1 MNKADK
7 QYQALLSNIIENGR
21 QKGDR
26 TGTGTISIPFATL
39 DFNMGEGFPLLTT
52 KKVFTKAIVHEL
64 LWFLKGD
71 TNIKYLEDNGV
82 SIWSSDAY
90 REYSK
95 EWMKENPPMGG
106 PYENKM
112 LTKEEFIKKIKTDEK
127 FAKLHGRLGPVYGA
141 QWRDWQGFHQGWES
155 MAQTEY
161 SGEFDTKGIDQI
173 QQVMDKLINNPD
185 DRRIMVSA
193 WNVAEIDKMALP
205 PCHYGFQLYSEE
217 LTTLERWNWLKEF
230 SYQNSYTLP
239 WDRMVLPRH
248 EWFDQY
254 TEVYGTNI
262 PLSIPKRR
270 LSLIWDQRSCDT
282 FLGIPFNIASY
293 GILLHMFAQQ
303 ANMVPDRLIGSLK
316 NVHVYN
322 NHIDQCN
329 EQIAREPR
337 ELPKLVLNKAKD
349 IFSYTYEDIKFE
361 GYNPHDKIAGAISV

>member
-1 MNKADK
+1 
-7 QYQALLSNIIENGR
+7 
-21 QKGDR
+21 
-26 TGTGTISIPFATL
+26 
-39 DFNMGEGFPLLTT
+39 
-52 KKVFTKAIVHEL
+52 
-64 LWFLKGD
+64 
-71 TNIKYLEDNGV
+71 
-82 SIWSSDAY
+82 
-90 REYSK
+90 
-95 EWMKENPPMGG
+95 MKENPPMGG

-127 FAKLHGRLGPVYGA
+127 FANRHGRLGPVYGA
-141 QWRDWQGFHQGWES
+141 QWRKWSTLGKNEMLNGL
-155 MAQTEY
+155 Y
-161 SGEFDTKGIDQI
+161 SIEENKKMNSIDQI

-217 LTTLERWNWLKEF
+217 LTNAERVDYYLKDINFFGVDYLDSEF
-230 SYQNSYTLP
+230 LDEN
-239 WDRMVLPRH
+239 
-248 EWFDQY
+248 
-254 TEVYGTNI
+254 N
-262 PLSIPKRR
+262 IPKRR

-316 NVHVYN
+316 NVHIYN
-322 NHIDQCN
+322 NHKDQCI

>member
-1 MNKADK
+1 MNNVDK
-7 QYQALLSNIIENGR
+7 QYQDLLTKILEKGR

-26 TGTGTISIPFATL
+26 TGTGTLSIPFATI
-39 DFNMGEGFPLLTT
+39 DIDMSEGFPLLTT

-71 TNIKYLEDNGV
+71 TNVQYLEDNGV
-82 SIWSSDAY
+82 SIWTSDAY
-90 REYSK
+90 REYCK
-95 EWMKENPPMGG
+95 EWMKIYPPMSG
-106 PYENKM
+106 PYTDKM
-112 LTKEEFIKKIKTDEK
+112 MTKEEFSAWVKTPKNMAEIKEMYPQLEALGWD
-127 FAKLHGRLGPVYGA
+127 LGPVYGA
-141 QWRDWQGFHQGWES
+141 QWRRWKGYKTHPQSPD
-155 MAQTEY
+155 
-161 SGEFDTKGIDQI
+161 EFDDYIEYDQI

-217 LTTLERWNWLKEF
+217 LTNEERQTIWSEKHPAVDMSFHNMDEIEKIEF
-230 SYQNSYTLP
+230 LNS
-239 WDRMVLPRH
+239 D
-248 EWFDQY
+248 
-254 TEVYGTNI
+254 N
-262 PLSIPKRR
+262 IPKRR

-322 NHIDQCN
+322 NHIDQCK

-337 ELPKLVLNKAKD
+337 KLPKLVLNKAKD
-349 IFSYTYEDIKFE
+349 IFSYTYDDIQILD
-361 GYNPHDKIAGAISV
+361 YNPHDKIAGAISV

>member
-1 MNKADK
+1 MNRADK

-26 TGTGTISIPFATL
+26 TGTGTISIPFGVL
-39 DFNMGEGFPLLTT
+39 DFNMSEGFPLLTT

-71 TNIKYLEDNGV
+71 TNVKTLEQDKV
-82 SIWSSDAY
+82 SIWTSDAY
-90 REYSK
+90 REYCKHCGVINIPAISK
-95 EWMKENPPMGG
+95 EDFTLGLRSPSSMGW
-106 PYENKM
+106 
-112 LTKEEFIKKIKTDEK
+112 D
-127 FAKLHGRLGPVYGA
+127 LGPVYGA
-141 QWRDWQGFHQGWES
+141 QWRRWKSYNMHKES
-155 MAQTEY
+155 PA
-161 SGEFDTKGIDQI
+161 EFDDYIEIDQI

-217 LTTLERWNWLKEF
+217 LTTQERFNYGL
-230 SYQNSYTLP
+230 
-239 WDRMVLPRH
+239 DVLGYNGLLDAQTD
-248 EWFDQY
+248 EDTISLLDGFN
-254 TEVYGTNI
+254 V
-262 PLSIPKRR
+262 PKRR

-316 NVHVYN
+316 NVHIYN
-322 NHIDQCN
+322 NHKDQCI

-349 IFSYTYEDIKFE
+349 IFSYTYDDIKFE
-361 GYNPHDKIAGAISV
+361 NYNPHDKIAGVISV

>member
-1 MNKADK
+1 MNRADK

-26 TGTGTISIPFATL
+26 TGTGTISIPFGVL
-39 DFNMGEGFPLLTT
+39 DFNMSEGFPLLTT

-71 TNIKYLEDNGV
+71 TNVKGLEQHNV
-82 SIWSSDAY
+82 SIWTSDAY
-90 REYSK
+90 REYTK
-95 EWMKENPPMGG
+95 EWMKQNPPMSG
-106 PYENKM
+106 PYTDKM
-112 LTKEEFIKKIKTDEK
+112 MTKEEFTESVKIGKGWD
-127 FAKLHGRLGPVYGA
+127 LGPVYGA
-141 QWRDWQGFHQGWES
+141 QWRRWKSYDKHKQS
-155 MAQTEY
+155 PD
-161 SGEFDTKGIDQI
+161 EFEDVIYIDQI

-217 LTTLERWNWLKEF
+217 LTTEERWDLF
-230 SYQNSYTLP
+230 QSF
-239 WDRMVLPRH
+239 
-248 EWFDQY
+248 EWNDVIMKSQKS
-254 TEVYGTNI
+254 THDDELNRLCNEHNV
-262 PLSIPKRR
+262 PKRR

-316 NVHVYN
+316 NVHIYN
-322 NHIDQCN
+322 NHKDQCI

-349 IFSYTYEDIKFE
+349 IFSYTYDDIKFE
-361 GYNPHDKIAGAISV
+361 NYNPHDKIAGAISV

>member
-1 MNKADK
+1 MNNADK
-7 QYQALLSNIIENGR
+7 QYQALLTNIIENGR

-39 DFNMGEGFPLLTT
+39 DFNMAEGFPLLTT

-64 LWFLKGD
+64 LWFLQGD
-71 TNIKYLEDNGV
+71 TNVKTLEKNGI
-82 SIWSSDAY
+82 SIWTSDAY
-90 REYSK
+90 REYCK
-95 EWMKENPPMGG
+95 HCNQTNQVAM
-106 PYENKM
+106 
-112 LTKEEFIKKIKTDEK
+112 TKEEFTNALRSTDEYPSQFNK
-127 FAKLHGRLGPVYGA
+127 MGWDLGPVYGA
-141 QWRDWQGFHQGWES
+141 QWRRWKSYSTHKES
-155 MAQTEY
+155 PD
-161 SGEFDTKGIDQI
+161 EFDDYVEIDQI

-217 LTTLERWNWLKEF
+217 LTWEERAKLLTPEQYYQGKDKDGYEIGFGYISPFTEF
-230 SYQNSYTLP
+230 FINRYLDGFN
-239 WDRMVLPRH
+239 
-248 EWFDQY
+248 
-254 TEVYGTNI
+254 
-262 PLSIPKRR
+262 IPKRR

-316 NVHVYN
+316 NVHIYN
-322 NHIDQCN
+322 NHKDQCL
-329 EQIAREPR
+329 EQISREPK
-337 ELPKLVLNKAKD
+337 ELPRIVLNKAKD

-361 GYNPHDKIAGAISV
+361 NYNPHDKITGAISV

>member
-1 MNKADK
+1 MNNADK
-7 QYQALLSNIIENGR
+7 QYQELLTKILDKGR

-26 TGTGTISIPFATL
+26 TGTGTISIPFSVL
-39 DFNMGEGFPLLTT
+39 DFDMSEGFPLLTT

-71 TNIKYLEDNGV
+71 TNVKSLEQHNV
-82 SIWSSDAY
+82 SIWTSDAY
-90 REYSK
+90 REYCK
-95 EWMKENPPMGG
+95 EWMKENPPMSG
-106 PYENKM
+106 PYEGKM
-112 LTKEEFIKKIKTDEK
+112 LTKEEFTESLRLELGKGWD
-127 FAKLHGRLGPVYGA
+127 LGPVYGA
-141 QWRDWQGFHQGWES
+141 QWRRWKGYRAHPQS
-155 MAQTEY
+155 PT
-161 SGEFDTKGIDQI
+161 EFDDYIEYDQI

-230 SYQNSYTLP
+230 SYQNSYILP
-239 WDRMVLPRH
+239 WDRMALPTH

-322 NHIDQCN
+322 NHVDQCK

-349 IFSYTYEDIKFE
+349 IFSYTYDDIKFVN
-361 GYNPHDKIAGAISV
+361 YNPHDKIAGAISV

>member
-1 MNKADK
+1 MKNNVDK
-7 QYQALLSNIIENGR
+7 QYQDLLSKILEKGR

-26 TGTGTISIPFATL
+26 TGTGTISIPFAVV
-39 DFNMGEGFPLLTT
+39 DFDMSEGFPLLTT

-90 REYSK
+90 REYIKDCNEVQEAGVS
-95 EWMKENPPMGG
+95 
-106 PYENKM
+106 
-112 LTKEEFIKKIKTDEK
+112 KEEFIKKIKTDEK
-127 FAKLHGRLGPVYGA
+127 FAKLHGRLGPVYGS
-141 QWRDWQGFHQGWES
+141 QWRHWNYLKWTRTDDIDPTTGNYILKWNLL
-155 MAQTEY
+155 
-161 SGEFDTKGIDQI
+161 GIDQI

-193 WNVAEIDKMALP
+193 WNVAEIDEMALP

-217 LTTLERWNWLKEF
+217 LTNEELNILYNERRGIPNTNSNYTNGTLFAK
-230 SYQNSYTLP
+230 
-239 WDRMVLPRH
+239 DADLPR
-248 EWFDQY
+248 
-254 TEVYGTNI
+254 
-262 PLSIPKRR
+262 RR

-322 NHIDQCN
+322 NHIDQCK

-337 ELPKLVLNKAKD
+337 ELPRLVLNKAKD
-349 IFSYTYEDIKFE
+349 IFSYTYDDIKFVD
-361 GYNPHDKIAGAISV
+361 YNPHDKIAGAISV

>member
-1 MNKADK
+1 MNNVDK
-7 QYQALLSNIIENGR
+7 QYQDLLTKILDKGR

-26 TGTGTISIPFATL
+26 TGTGTISIPFAAL
-39 DFNMGEGFPLLTT
+39 EFDMSEGFPLLTT
-52 KKVFTKAIVHEL
+52 KKVFTKAIIHEL

-71 TNIKYLEDNGV
+71 TNVKSLEQHNV
-82 SIWSSDAY
+82 SIWTSDAY
-90 REYSK
+90 REYTK
-95 EWMKENPPMGG
+95 EWMKQNPPMSG
-106 PYENKM
+106 PYSEKM
-112 LTKEEFIKKIKTDEK
+112 LSKEEFIESLRNPSSKGWD
-127 FAKLHGRLGPVYGA
+127 LGPVYGA
-141 QWRDWQGFHQGWES
+141 QWRRWKS
-155 MAQTEY
+155 Y
-161 SGEFDTKGIDQI
+161 STHKQSPEEFDDVIYIDQI

-217 LTTLERWNWLKEF
+217 LTFEERFEYGLNILGYNGLLDSDNDADTLGLMDAY
-230 SYQNSYTLP
+230 S
-239 WDRMVLPRH
+239 V
-248 EWFDQY
+248 
-254 TEVYGTNI
+254 
-262 PLSIPKRR
+262 PKRR

-322 NHIDQCN
+322 NHIDQCK

-337 ELPKLVLNKAKD
+337 KLPKLVLNKAKD
-349 IFSYTYEDIKFE
+349 IFSYTYDDIQIVD
-361 GYNPHDKIAGAISV
+361 YNPHEKIVGAISV

>member
-217 LTTLERWNWLKEF
+217 LTDDERIGLCNA
-230 SYQNSYTLP
+230 N
-239 WDRMVLPRH
+239 
-248 EWFDQY
+248 
-254 TEVYGTNI
+254 EVGKANMKKDIKAYA
-262 PLSIPKRR
+262 PLDARNEIISMLDEDGVPKRR

-316 NVHVYN
+316 NVHIYN
-322 NHIDQCN
+322 NHKDQCI

>member
-1 MNKADK
+1 MNNADK
-7 QYQALLSNIIENGR
+7 QYQSLLSNIIENGR

-39 DFNMGEGFPLLTT
+39 DFNMNEGFPLLTT

-71 TNIKYLEDNGV
+71 TDVKTLEQNGV
-82 SIWSSDAY
+82 TIWTSDAY
-90 REYSK
+90 REYTK
-95 EWMKENPPMGG
+95 HCLKINIPA
-106 PYENKM
+106 
-112 LTKEEFIKKIKTDEK
+112 LTKEEFSKSLREQSSIGWD
-127 FAKLHGRLGPVYGA
+127 LGPVYGA
-141 QWRDWQGFHQGWES
+141 QWRRWKSYQRHKES
-155 MAQTEY
+155 PE
-161 SGEFDTKGIDQI
+161 EFDDYLEFDQI

-205 PCHYGFQLYSEE
+205 PCHYGFQLYTEE
-217 LTTLERWNWLKEF
+217 LTRDEREDYLANVMGFGYPSTNEIDLRLEEYN
-230 SYQNSYTLP
+230 
-239 WDRMVLPRH
+239 V
-248 EWFDQY
+248 
-254 TEVYGTNI
+254 
-262 PLSIPKRR
+262 PKRR
-270 LSLIWDQRSCDT
+270 ISLIWDQRSCDT

-316 NVHVYN
+316 NVHIYN
-322 NHIDQCN
+322 NHKDQCL

-337 ELPKLVLNKAKD
+337 LLPKIVLNKAKD

-361 GYNPHDKIAGAISV
+361 GYVPHDKIAGAISV

>member
-1 MNKADK
+1 M
-7 QYQALLSNIIENGR
+7 S
-21 QKGDR
+21 
-26 TGTGTISIPFATL
+26 
-39 DFNMGEGFPLLTT
+39 EGFPLLTT

-71 TNIKYLEDNGV
+71 TNVKSLEQHSV
-82 SIWSSDAY
+82 SIWTSDAY
-90 REYSK
+90 REYCKHCTLINLQPISK
-95 EWMKENPPMGG
+95 EDFTIGLRSSSSMGW
-106 PYENKM
+106 
-112 LTKEEFIKKIKTDEK
+112 D
-127 FAKLHGRLGPVYGA
+127 LGPVYGA
-141 QWRDWQGFHQGWES
+141 QWRRWKSYDTHKGSPE
-155 MAQTEY
+155 
-161 SGEFDTKGIDQI
+161 EFDDVIYIDQI
-173 QQVMDKLINNPD
+173 KEAMNKLINNPD

-217 LTTLERWNWLKEF
+217 LTNTERKEIYLNRLGF
-230 SYQNSYTLP
+230 N
-239 WDRMVLPRH
+239 R
-248 EWFDQY
+248 
-254 TEVYGTNI
+254 EVGHLDPDFLNENGI
-262 PLSIPKRR
+262 PTRR

-322 NHIDQCN
+322 NHIDQCK

-349 IFSYTYEDIKFE
+349 IFSYSYEDIKIE
-361 GYNPHDKIAGAISV
+361 NYNPHDKISGAISV

>member
-1 MNKADK
+1 MNNVDK
-7 QYQALLSNIIENGR
+7 QYQELLTKILDKGR

-26 TGTGTISIPFATL
+26 TGTGTISIPFAAVEF
-39 DFNMGEGFPLLTT
+39 DMSEGFPLLTT

-71 TNIKYLEDNGV
+71 TDVKGLEQHNV
-82 SIWSSDAY
+82 SIWTSDAY
-90 REYSK
+90 REYTK
-95 EWMKENPPMGG
+95 EWMKINPPMSG
-106 PYENKM
+106 PYTEKM
-112 LTKEEFIKKIKTDEK
+112 LTKEEFTLNLRDPSTKGWD
-127 FAKLHGRLGPVYGA
+127 LGPVYGA
-141 QWRDWQGFHQGWES
+141 QWRRWKSYDKHRQSPE
-155 MAQTEY
+155 
-161 SGEFDTKGIDQI
+161 EFDDVIYIDQI

-217 LTTLERWNWLKEF
+217 LTTQERFNYGL
-230 SYQNSYTLP
+230 
-239 WDRMVLPRH
+239 DVLGYNGLLDAQTD
-248 EWFDQY
+248 EDTISLLDGFN
-254 TEVYGTNI
+254 V
-262 PLSIPKRR
+262 PKRR

-322 NHIDQCN
+322 NHVDQCK

-337 ELPKLVLNKAKD
+337 KLPRIVLNKAKD
-349 IFSYTYEDIKFE
+349 IFSYTYDDIQILD
-361 GYNPHDKIAGAISV
+361 YNPHDKITGAISV

>member
-26 TGTGTISIPFATL
+26 TGTGTISIPFGVL
-39 DFNMGEGFPLLTT
+39 DFNMSEGFPLLTT

-71 TNIKYLEDNGV
+71 TNVKGLEQHNV
-82 SIWSSDAY
+82 SIWTSDAY
-90 REYSK
+90 REYTK
-95 EWMKENPPMGG
+95 EWMKQNPPMSG
-106 PYENKM
+106 PYTDKM
-112 LTKEEFIKKIKTDEK
+112 MTKEEFTESVKIGKGWD
-127 FAKLHGRLGPVYGA
+127 LGPVYGA
-141 QWRDWQGFHQGWES
+141 QWRRWKSYDKHKQS
-155 MAQTEY
+155 PD
-161 SGEFDTKGIDQI
+161 EFEDVIYIDQI

-217 LTTLERWNWLKEF
+217 LTMDERLKLGWKTGDDFKKSWSAE
-230 SYQNSYTLP
+230 SAMLHYPDGHYE
-239 WDRMVLPRH
+239 VLDK
-248 EWFDQY
+248 F
-254 TEVYGTNI
+254 N
-262 PLSIPKRR
+262 IPKRS

-322 NHIDQCN
+322 NHIDQCK

-337 ELPKLVLNKAKD
+337 KLPRIVLNKAKD
-349 IFSYTYEDIKFE
+349 IFSYTYDDIKIVD
-361 GYNPHDKIAGAISV
+361 YNPHDKIAGAISV

>member
-1 MNKADK
+1 MNRADK

-39 DFNMGEGFPLLTT
+39 DFNMAEGFPLLTT

-64 LWFLKGD
+64 LWFLQGD

-82 SIWSSDAY
+82 TIWTSDAY
-90 REYSK
+90 REYTKRLSGQP
-95 EWMKENPPMGG
+95 ESEI
-106 PYENKM
+106 
-112 LTKEEFIKKIKTDEK
+112 LTKENFGLAIKKSPD
-127 FAKLHGRLGPVYGA
+127 FAKLYGELGPVYGH
-141 QWRDWQGFHQGWES
+141 QWRDWNYPYFENYTGDDNKPKLK
-155 MAQTEY
+155 MT
-161 SGEFDTKGIDQI
+161 TKGVDQI

-239 WDRMVLPRH
+239 WDRMALPTH

-316 NVHVYN
+316 NVHIYN
-322 NHIDQCN
+322 NHKDQCI
-329 EQIAREPR
+329 EQIARESR
-337 ELPKLVLNKAKD
+337 ELPKLVLNKVKD
-349 IFSYTYEDIKFE
+349 IFSYTYDDIKFE
-361 GYNPHDKIAGAISV
+361 NYNPHDKIAGDISV